1 MEHRPDIV
9 SFYQGL
15 RPIERIT
22 VSQWADKYRFLS
34 KISSAEPGRY
44 RTSRTP
50 YLRKI
55 MDCLSVHDTHRK
67 IVFVKAAQIGGTE
80 AGTNF
85 VGYSM
90 HIAPAPT
97 MLVQP
102 TDEMVKRLSK
112 GRIDPLIEMCP
123 ELQERVAP
131 AKSRDSNNTITQKS
145 FSGGVLIL
153 AGANSAAG
161 LRSVPIR
168 NLVLDEVDAYPQ
180 DLDGEGSPIDLAT
193 ARTRTFPNHKIF
205 ILSTPTIEGMSA
217 IAREFNE
224 TDQNYYHVPCPYC
237 GAMQP
242 LVFPNLKWEEGKPDT
257 VKYKCAHC
265 GELIKERHKI
275 EMLANGQWIPSKPE
289 RVSADVVGFHLNSLY
304 SPYGWHSWK
313 QIVIDFLAAKNNQ
326 SKLKAFVNTTLGETW
341 AERGEAPPYK
351 NLYNRREQYKINKV
365 PADVCFLTA
374 GVDVQRDRL
383 ELEIVGWCADKRSYS
398 IDYRV
403 LVGDTAGSRVWAKL
417 SEVLDERW
425 PRKDGMEFP
434 IRLMA
439 IDTGYNTS
447 HVYAFCRQYGA
458 DRVVPIK
465 GQDHLGMP
473 VSPPKS
479 VDITKSG
486 KKVGKLR
493 QWNVGV
499 SFLKGELYA
508 WLRLEKDED
517 GTPPPN
523 YCHFPEYDEHYFR
536 GLTAEEQVKRIV
548 HGYPKLQ
555 WVKRYE
561 RNEPLD
567 CRIYA
572 RAAANILGL
581 DRLPPQ
587 KLAQLGNAAAKSKKQ
602 GPRHTENRS
611 RTREYDDFW
620 G

>member
-1 MEHRPDIV
+1 MEPRTDIIG
-9 SFYQGL
+9 FYQGL

-34 KISSAEPGRY
+34 PVSSAEPGRY

-50 YLRKI
+50 YLRAI
-55 MDCLSVHDTHRK
+55 MDCLSVHDTHKK

-80 AGTNF
+80 SGTNF
-85 VGYSM
+85 LGYCM

-97 MLVQP
+97 MFVQP

-123 ELQERVAP
+123 ELQQRVAP
-131 AKSRDSNNTITQKS
+131 SKSRDSNNTITQKS
-145 FSGGVLIL
+145 FNGGVLIL

-205 ILSTPTIEGMSA
+205 MLSTPTIEGASA
-217 IAREFNE
+217 IAREFAE
-224 TDQNYYHVPCPYC
+224 TDQNFYHVPCPHC
-237 GAMQP
+237 GGMQP
-242 LVFPNLKWEEGKPDT
+242 LVFANLKWDEGKPDT
-257 VKYKCAHC
+257 VKYKCTHC
-265 GELIKERHKI
+265 GELIAERHKV
-275 EMLANGQWIPSKPE
+275 EMLANGLWVPSKPE
-289 RVSADVVGFHLNSLY
+289 RVNPDVIGFHLNSLY

-313 QIVIDFLAAKNNQ
+313 QIVRDFLAAKENQ
-326 SKLKAFVNTTLGETW
+326 SKLKVFVNTTLGETW

-351 NLYNRREQYKINKV
+351 NLYNRREQYKINEV

-398 IDYRV
+398 IDFRV
-403 LVGDTAGSRVWAKL
+403 LDGDTAATKVWNKL
-417 SEVLDERW
+417 ADVLAERW

-439 IDTGYNTS
+439 VDTGYNTT
-447 HVYAFCRQYGA
+447 HVYNFCRRYGA

-465 GQDHLGMP
+465 GQDHLGMA

-479 VDITKSG
+479 VDVTKAG

-493 QWNVGV
+493 LWNIGV
-499 SFLKGELYA
+499 SFMKGELYA
-508 WLRLEKDED
+508 ALRLEKDSD

-548 HGYPKLQ
+548 RGYAKFQ

-572 RAAANILGL
+572 RSAAVIIGL
-581 DRLPPQ
+581 DRLTP
-587 KLAQLGNAAAKSKKQ
+587 KRLAAMGGAVAKKRE
-602 GPRHTENRS
+602 PRNSESNGRS
-611 RTREYDDFW
+611 RDYNDFW